1 MKLFVAVQQQ
11 QIFHINNADYIICR
25 IFINR
30 DSRIPLFAVNFQKL
44 VICVIH
50 LGKRHIYSWHHN
62 IFRQTFAKIKH
73 IRNHLLFFCFQ
84 NALFMAYFN
93 NGTKFIFGNRL
104 PFLPVCFQPS
114 AIFRIRILFTVT
126 SAVSEEEKNA
136 DRAKRINK
144 ISNCMTA
151 SPDGSIIKPL
161 L

>member
-93 NGTKFIFGNRL
+93 NGTKFIFGNRF
-104 PFLPVCFQPS
+104 PFFLCIDTTKLQHNARKKINQKNHRRQHS
-114 AIFRIRILFTVT
+114 HQKINIT
-126 SAVSEEEKNA
+126 SHF
-136 DRAKRINK
+136 
-144 ISNCMTA
+144 
-151 SPDGSIIKPL
+151 
-161 L
+161 